1 MLKMNSYKYFLH
13 VVFSFILISSCTKNN
28 DLSYHLYDKNGF
40 IKVDGKF
47 KSDQFID
54 TIYIYKETD
63 SDIYNDHFNT
73 FIKIDS
79 SKNNFFYGTEI
90 IEEKNTHKLF
100 SKGMYRFKKSNN
112 AKECYE
118 SKLRTGYFIIFNRDG
133 SLNSRKLYQIKG
145 DSSYIIKRQS
155 I

>member
-1 MLKMNSYKYFLH
+1 MNSYKYFLH

-73 FIKIDS
+73 FIK
-79 SKNNFFYGTEI
+79 
-90 IEEKNTHKLF
+90 
-100 SKGMYRFKKSNN
+100 
-112 AKECYE
+112 
-118 SKLRTGYFIIFNRDG
+118 
-133 SLNSRKLYQIKG
+133 
-145 DSSYIIKRQS
+145 
-155 I
+155 